1 VNPKDIEM
9 INMTDLVDNYA
20 DLHAQINELTAK
32 AEALKAEL
40 IATGEKQ
47 VRGTFVKATIS
58 VSAPRVT
65 VDYKGLVAELAPPEP
80 LIQAHTKVGAPVT
93 SVRLYAR

>member
-1 VNPKDIEM
+1 M

-40 IATGEKQ
+40 IASGEKQ

-65 VDYKGLVAELAPPEP
+65 TDYKGLVAELNPPVE
-80 LIQAHTKVGAPVT
+80 LIQAYAKVGSPVA
-93 SVRLYAR
+93 SVRLYAL